1 MTIVVGHPPHKDDR
15 SALQLAATLARSA
28 GQDLRVVTVVPAPWP
43 TPVSGGPDKEFARW
57 SREQGSAAA
66 ARAQE
71 ALAEHCDGLVAEV
84 VVVSASSAAAALIEQ
99 AEQHGAAL
107 VVVGSAS
114 HGAWGSVV
122 VGSTADR
129 LLHSSPVPV
138 AVAIRGHRADAGTRV
153 RRATCAFRGDAA
165 SHEVLVRSARIC
177 REVGASLRVA
187 TFGVRGRTMYPPE
200 VLGEQLVTD
209 AYVERTSAEQ
219 ERAVAALGDLAP
231 DDVETTVATGASW
244 TDALEQL
251 DWQPGDV
258 LVVGSS
264 SAGLVSRLFLGSD
277 ATRIVRHAPVPVI
290 VVPRGA

>member
-43 TPVSGGPDKEFARW
+43 TPVAGGPDKEFVRW
-57 SREQGSAAA
+57 SREQGAAAA

-71 ALAEHCDGLVAEV
+71 ALAEHCGGLVAEV
-84 VVVSASSAAAALIEQ
+84 VVVAASSVAAALIEQ
-99 AEQHGAAL
+99 AEQHDGAL

-129 LLHSSPVPV
+129 LLHSSSVPV
-138 AVAIRGHRADAGTRV
+138 AVATRGHRAEPATRV
-153 RRATCAFRGDAA
+153 RRATCAFRGDTA
-165 SHEVLVRSARIC
+165 SREVLARSARIC
-177 REVGASLRVA
+177 RDVGASLRVA

-200 VLGEQLVTD
+200 VLGEQLVVD

-231 DDVETTVATGASW
+231 DHVETTVATGATW

-264 SAGLVSRLFLGSD
+264 AAGLVSRLFLGSD